1 MANRLFLLLALIG
14 SALAA
19 IAGYHWAK
27 ANVAQDVYHDR
38 LVGLQDDYKR
48 LAEQYNQAVTP
59 RPVTE
64 LWVEEGNVCV
74 VVRKGDEIV
83 RVPTDFDVRKNEV
96 YVDYIL
102 ADQRLLIRR
111 VFEMNKVT
119 GVPPDKIV
127 TVDKDLLEVDWDPQ
141 RVPYGLS
148 LSFSGREDGRYLI
161 SATHNGSL
169 SLKQIDEDSEVK
181 LATRPPIKQFE
192 PVDEQAHAAVDAI
205 GFGDVWKHLTD

>member
-19 IAGYHWAK
+19 VAAYHWAK
-27 ANVAQDVYHDR
+27 ASVAQDVYRDR
-38 LVGLQDDYKR
+38 LVGLQDDYQR

-64 LWVEEGNVCV
+64 LWVEDGEVCV
-74 VVRKGDEIV
+74 VVRKGEDIV
-83 RVPTDFDVRKNEV
+83 RVPTDFDVRTNEV

-111 VFEMNKVT
+111 VFEMNKLT
-119 GVPPDKIV
+119 GVPPNKIV
-127 TVDKDLLEVDWDPQ
+127 TIDKDLLEVDWDPQ

-169 SLKQIDEDSEVK
+169 SLKPIDENAEVR
-181 LATRPPIKQFE
+181 LTTRPPIKQFD
-192 PVDEQAHAAVDAI
+192 PVDEQAHASVDAI
-205 GFGDVWKHLTD
+205 GIGDVWKYLTD